1 MMIDFVRHKIVTN
14 ISYVGH
20 QEAEISHIASS
31 NGYLY
36 VLRKNVKTIDV
47 YNLKKCKE
55 NLKCT
60 LEFSID
66 KDSMRNIGIDYFS
79 PQ

>member
-1 MMIDFVRHKIVTN
+1 MIDFVRHKIVTN

-66 KDSMRNIGIDYFS
+66 KDSMRNIDIYYFS